1 MPGRSPTKLLGGN
14 QVVTIGE
21 EGRGPLPWSPEAGPE
36 WTGTRTH
43 SSSLLSRHAP
53 LSFSFAFFSRA
64 CTHALA
70 LTCSDLS
77 SRPVNAGG

>member
-36 WTGTRTH
+36 WTGTRV
-43 SSSLLSRHAP
+43 LPGQGL
-53 LSFSFAFFSRA
+53 FFFFQ
-64 CTHALA
+64 
-70 LTCSDLS
+70 
-77 SRPVNAGG
+77 G